1 MSFDFSDFSKYR
13 TQLMGISILLIMLF
27 HAHFLKCGYIG
38 VEFFLLISA
47 IGLFFSLSKDQRL
60 IPFYKKRLIRILPV
74 YLIVAIPCFI
84 YLQGDNF
91 DFGQLLY
98 DLAGLYILDSHRYF
112 WFVTLIIICYL
123 LAPFYFKLMKYK
135 YSIFVPFIVLVVFYF
150 LGIQYKPVEIMLN
163 RFAVFFLGFHLAK
176 WVYEKKQINIK
187 YLGLFCLFIW
197 ILVFVSEEVHFYV
210 GLHRVLFFF
219 LSIPAV
225 MGLILVLKV
234 TPPLIHKWLVFLGGI
249 TLEIYMIH
257 ERICL
262 KVLDMFFNH
271 TIAGIISFPL
281 AIIAAYLLHKFVS
294 FITQNFLTKQLV
306 KEN

>member
-60 IPFYKKRLIRILPV
+60 IPFYKKRLIRILPA
-74 YLIVAIPCFI
+74 YLIVAVPYFLYHYRDGFELGN
-84 YLQGDNF
+84 YLF
-91 DFGQLLY
+91 
-98 DLAGLYILDSHRYF
+98 DLAGLCILNSELYF
-112 WFVTLIIICYL
+112 WFIGLIILCYL
-123 LAPFYFKLMKYK
+123 IAPFYFKLMNYK
-135 YSIFVPFIVLVVFYF
+135 YSIFVPFIVLVVCYF
-150 LGIQYKPVEIMLN
+150 LGKQFEPVEIMLN

-249 TLEIYMIH
+249 TLEIYMVH

-262 KVLDMFFNH
+262 KVLYMFFSH
-271 TIAGIISFPL
+271 TIAGIVSFPL

-294 FITQNFLTKQLV
+294 VITQNFLTKQLV

>member
-27 HAHFLKCGYIG
+27 HVGFLKCGYIG

-47 IGLFFSLSKDQRL
+47 IGLFFSLSNDQRL
-60 IPFYKKRLIRILPV
+60 IPFYKKRLIRILPA
-74 YLIVAIPCFI
+74 YLIIAVPYFLYHHRDGFELGN
-84 YLQGDNF
+84 YLF
-91 DFGQLLY
+91 
-98 DLAGLYILDSHRYF
+98 DLAGLCILNSELYF
-112 WFVTLIIICYL
+112 WFIGLIILCYL
-123 LAPFYFKLMKYK
+123 IAPFYFKLMNYK

-150 LGIQYKPVEIMLN
+150 LGIQFKPLEIMLN
-163 RFAVFFLGFHLAK
+163 RFAVFFFGFHLAK

-187 YLGLFCLFIW
+187 YLGLYCFFIW
-197 ILVFVSEEVHFYV
+197 ILILMSEEVHLFD

-219 LSIPAV
+219 LSIPAL

-249 TLEIYMIH
+249 TLEIYMVH

-262 KVLDMFFNH
+262 KVLDMIFNNFV
-271 TIAGIISFPL
+271 IAGIISFPL
-281 AIIAAYLLHKFVS
+281 AIIAAYLLHKIVS
-294 FITQNFLTKQLV
+294 FITQFLTKQLV